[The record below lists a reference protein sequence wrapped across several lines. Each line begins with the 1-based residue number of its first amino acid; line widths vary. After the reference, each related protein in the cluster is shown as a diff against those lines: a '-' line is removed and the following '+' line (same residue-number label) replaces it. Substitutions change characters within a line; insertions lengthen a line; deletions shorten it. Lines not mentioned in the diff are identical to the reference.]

1 MIRPY
6 QVSDWDQLN
15 IWSKEVFGTKLS
27 DEEIDL
33 IYVFEEEVIKGY
45 ISFRILY
52 ERAELTYLYVD
63 NEYRNKN
70 IAKRLLTVMQDIL
83 KENKVETVTLEV
95 SILNDCAIH
104 VYEKMGFRKI
114 GKREKYY
121 QGVDAFLMMKEVD

>member
-1 MIRPY
+1 MIRSY
-6 QVSDWDQLN
+6 QMRDKFILD
-15 IWSKEVFGTKLS
+15 IWSKSAFGTELS

-33 IYVFEEEVIKGY
+33 IYVFEEELIKGY
-45 ISFRILY
+45 ISFRVFY

-70 IAKRLLTVMQDIL
+70 IARKLLIAMLDIL
-83 KENKVETVTLEV
+83 KKNKVETVTLEV
-95 SILNDCAIH
+95 SVLNTCAIH

-121 QGVDAFLMMKEVD
+121 QGVDAFLMMKEVN

>member
-1 MIRPY
+1 MIRSY
-6 QVSDWDQLN
+6 QMRDKFILD
-15 IWSKEVFGTKLS
+15 IWSKSAFGTELS

-33 IYVFEEEVIKGY
+33 IYVLEEEVIKGY
-45 ISFRILY
+45 ISFRVFY

-70 IAKRLLTVMQDIL
+70 IARKLLIAMLDIL
-83 KENKVETVTLEV
+83 KKNKVETVTLEV
-95 SILNDCAIH
+95 SVLNTCAIH

-121 QGVDAFLMMKEVD
+121 QGVDAFLMMKEVN

>member
-1 MIRPY
+1 MIRSY
-6 QVSDWDQLN
+6 QMRDKFILD
-15 IWSKEVFGTKLS
+15 IWSKSAFGTELS

-45 ISFRILY
+45 ISFRVFY

-70 IAKRLLTVMQDIL
+70 IARKLLIAMLDIL
-83 KENKVETVTLEV
+83 KKNKVETVTLEV
-95 SILNDCAIH
+95 SVLNTCAIH

-121 QGVDAFLMMKEVD
+121 QGVDAFLMMKEVN

>member
-1 MIRPY
+1 MIRSY
-6 QVSDWDQLN
+6 QMRDKFILD
-15 IWSKEVFGTKLS
+15 IWSKSAFGTELS

-45 ISFRILY
+45 ISFRVFY

-70 IAKRLLTVMQDIL
+70 IARKLLIAMLDIL
-83 KENKVETVTLEV
+83 KKNKVETVTLEV
-95 SILNDCAIH
+95 SVLNTCAIH
-104 VYEKMGFRKI
+104 VYEKMGFKKI

-121 QGVDAFLMMKEVD
+121 QGVDAFLMIKEVN

>member
-1 MIRPY
+1 MIRSY
-6 QVSDWDQLN
+6 QMRDKFILD
-15 IWSKEVFGTKLS
+15 IWSKSAFGTELS

-45 ISFRILY
+45 ISFRVFY

-70 IAKRLLTVMQDIL
+70 IARKLLIVMLDIL
-83 KENKVETVTLEV
+83 KKNKVETVTLEV
-95 SILNDCAIH
+95 SVLNTCAIH

-121 QGVDAFLMMKEVD
+121 QGVDAFLMMKEVN

>member
-1 MIRPY
+1 MVRPY
-6 QVSDWDQLN
+6 QVSDKDKLN
-15 IWSKEVFGTKLS
+15 TWSKEVFGTKLG

-33 IYVFEEEVIKGY
+33 IYVFEEEVVKGY

-70 IAKRLLTVMQDIL
+70 IAKKLLAVMQEVL
-83 KENKVETVTLEV
+83 KKNAVETVTLEV

-104 VYEKMGFRKI
+104 VYEKMGFKKI

-121 QGVDAFLMMKEVD
+121 QGIDALLMIKEVS

>member
-33 IYVFEEEVIKGY
+33 IYVFEEEGIKGY

>member
-1 MIRPY
+1 MIRSY
-6 QVSDWDQLN
+6 QMRDKFILD
-15 IWSKEVFGTKLS
+15 IWSKSAFGTELS

-45 ISFRILY
+45 ISFRVFY

-70 IAKRLLTVMQDIL
+70 IARKLLIAMLDIL
-83 KENKVETVTLEV
+83 KKNKVETVTLEV
-95 SILNDCAIH
+95 SVLNTCAIH

-114 GKREKYY
+114 GKREKYS
-121 QGVDAFLMMKEVD
+121 QGVDAFFMMKEVN